1 MQNAQA
7 GRVLGLIAGVFGGIV
22 VLAALRG
29 GFDFAKHETDMLHL
43 VDLVL
48 RLEGGA
54 KLHEDVMTPLGLW
67 GLLPFVV
74 LKEAGLGLGAALKWG
89 QILVAGLL
97 LLPTVWVA
105 VSRFR
110 TVPLALAFGA
120 VVLFWRRGWCMAAM
134 M

>member
-67 GLLPFVV
+67 GLLPSS
-74 LKEAGLGLGAALKWG
+74 LRHTWNLRRSRLPSRRNSRTRRTCRQRTPCHPHPAL
-89 QILVAGLL
+89 
-97 LLPTVWVA
+97 P
-105 VSRFR
+105 
-110 TVPLALAFGA
+110 
-120 VVLFWRRGWCMAAM
+120 
-134 M
+134 